1 MTEKRTFSEM
11 DAQPSVPVTRSIG
24 VQTDD
29 PQKPTVLLST
39 RHMVAIDEAIER
51 VLTGLRCKC
60 PNRLPP
66 HMRAP
71 DLQRAHD
78 DAVWMQRIFDE
89 RRAEYGAHALPA
101 VALADLRDR
110 AIVVLR
116 ILAIIPHDDDATQ
129 ALRAIIDTI
138 DEAEGCRRSIP
149 RLEDKIKK
157 ETFFRFTLTKP
168 RTCWTWT
175 FLLTVHDLE
184 EMRAEAGK
192 RHGACLAVNFHRDA
206 PNGRPHAC
214 VNAGLDKENIFKTT
228 FPGGAV
234 FYFED
239 PGTAHGF
246 VHDYKVMAEDER
258 REVRQP
264 LPAFPRD
271 VFSVETLRIPKYA
284 VVGSYRGTYVPF
296 LEPDFYA
303 ELKRDFQRYLAR
315 TREKEGKN
323 TSLLRFT

>member
-11 DAQPSVPVTRSIG
+11 DAEPSVPVTRSIG
-24 VQTDD
+24 VQTVD

-51 VLTGLRCKC
+51 VLEGLRCNC
-60 PNRLPP
+60 YPNRLPP
-66 HMRAP
+66 HTRTP

-116 ILAIIPHDDDATQ
+116 ILAIIPHDDAATQ

-138 DEAEGCRRSIP
+138 DDAEGCRRSIP
-149 RLEDKIKK
+149 PLEDKIKK
-157 ETFFRFTLTKP
+157 ETFFRFTLTNP
-168 RTCWTWT
+168 RTCWPWT
-175 FLLTVHDLE
+175 FLLTMHDLGE
-184 EMRAEAGK
+184 LRAGARK
-192 RHGACLAVNFHRDA
+192 RIGGACLAVNFHSDA
-206 PNGRPHAC
+206 PKGRPHAC
-214 VNAGLDKENIFKTT
+214 VNAGYDREDVYKTT

-239 PGTAHGF
+239 PGTANGF
-246 VHDYKVMAEDER
+246 VHDYKVMAEDEQ

-264 LPAFPRD
+264 FPTFARD
-271 VFSVETLRIPKYA
+271 AFSVEMIRIPKYA

-315 TREKEGKN
+315 TREK
-323 TSLLRFT
+323 